1 MDEVIARSRV
11 GAMTYLSP
19 SGPLLDE
26 STNAALLGALTASIA
41 SNQVQLVLDLGRVPA
56 LGGKSL
62 EILLDTSAKL
72 AALGGRLKLVN
83 PVPLVQEIFLATGVG
98 ERLSVSELG
107 DRQHSTLGIP
117 TAPGPH
123 RRRLGEILVEH
134 GVLSEAQ
141 LAETV
146 RLQSETGK
154 RMGQI
159 LIEKNF
165 VGEAELLKALSEQL
179 GLPYIAVRAGLYE
192 PAAAAL
198 LPQEVARRLEV
209 LPLFKVEDTLTLAT
223 ADPQAIP
230 VFDEAHRL
238 TGCKLRIVLCRRD
251 DILKGL
257 FDAYQN
263 SDFGNALLEAQA
275 GDLELIESQIPD
287 DYTAIDQMAG
297 ASPVINLV
305 NSLIQRAIRDKA
317 SDIHIETT
325 RGRSRV
331 RFRVDGLLY
340 EVMTPRAELHPAIV
354 SRLKVMANLD
364 IAERR
369 LPQDGRIQVATH
381 GRTVDLRFSSLP
393 GVHGEKVVLRVL
405 DKNQSILDV
414 EKLGM
419 SDSVLGRFKQLLGRS
434 HGLILVTGPTGSGKT
449 TTLYAAIN
457 YLKSMETNI
466 VTIEDP
472 VEYQLDII
480 NQNQV
485 NEAIGLTFVRML
497 KHVLRQDPDVVMVGE
512 IRDRQT
518 AEIAV
523 QASLTGHL
531 VLTTLHTNDAIG
543 ALSRMIDMGVEP
555 YLLASALAGVVAQR
569 LVRQVCPSCKT
580 SYLATP
586 DLAATYGWDQ
596 GEPIRLVKGRGC
608 ASCYDSGYKGRLGI
622 HELLQSDEALQ
633 RLMVRSP
640 SRDELA
646 AFFKHAGSRSLFE
659 DGLQRV
665 LEGRTTLEE
674 VSRVVHAV

>member
-1 MDEVIARSRV
+1 MDEIITRSRV

-19 SGPLLDE
+19 AGPLLDE
-26 STNAALLGALTASIA
+26 QTNAALLGALTSSIA
-41 SNQVQLVLDLGRVPA
+41 SNQVQLVLDLGHVPT
-56 LGGKSL
+56 LGGRAL
-62 EILLDTSAKL
+62 EIMLDISAKL
-72 AALGGRLKLVN
+72 VALGGRLKLVN
-83 PVPLVQEIFLATGVG
+83 PVSLVEEIFLATGVG
-98 ERLSVSELG
+98 QLLSIGEFGSG
-107 DRQHSTLGIP
+107 AHR
-117 TAPGPH
+117 APGNSSAAGVPQ
-123 RRRLGEILVEH
+123 RRLGDILVEQ
-134 GVLSEAQ
+134 GMLSDAQ
-141 LAETV
+141 ITETI

-165 VGEAELLKALSEQL
+165 VSEADLLKALSEQL
-179 GLPYIAVRAGLYE
+179 GLAYVALRAGLYE

-209 LPLFKVEDTLTLAT
+209 LPLFKVHDVLTVAT

-230 VFDEAHRL
+230 VFDEVRRL
-238 TGCKLRIVLCRRD
+238 TGCKLHIVLCRRD
-251 DILKGL
+251 EILRGL

-263 SDFGNALLEAQA
+263 SEFGNALLEAQA
-275 GDLELIESQIPD
+275 SDLELIESQVPD
-287 DYTAIDQMAG
+287 DYTVIDQMAG
-297 ASPVINLV
+297 ASPVINVV

-317 SDIHIETT
+317 SDIHIEIS
-325 RGRSRV
+325 RGQSRV
-331 RFRVDGLLY
+331 RFRIDGVLY
-340 EVMTPRAELHPAIV
+340 EVMNPRIDLHPAIV
-354 SRLKVMANLD
+354 SRLKVMASLD

-369 LPQDGRIQVATH
+369 LPQDGRIQVATQ

-419 SDSVLGRFKQLLGRS
+419 SASVLARFKQLLGRS

-485 NEAIGLTFVRML
+485 NEAIGLTFARML

-512 IRDRQT
+512 IRDRHT

-531 VLTTLHTNDAIG
+531 VLSTLHTNDAIG
-543 ALSRMIDMGVEP
+543 ALSRVIDMGVEP

-586 DLAATYGWDQ
+586 DVAAAHGWDAS
-596 GEPIRLVKGRGC
+596 EPIRLVKGRGC
-608 ASCYDSGYKGRLGI
+608 AACYDSGYKGRLAI
-622 HELLQSDEALQ
+622 HELLQSDEELQ
-633 RLMVRSP
+633 RLIVRSP
-640 SRDELA
+640 SRDDLA
-646 AFFKHAGSRSLFE
+646 AFFRNRGGGSLFD

-674 VSRVVHAV
+674 VSRVIHAG